1 MGEGA
6 VLAARARAVGCQVP
20 AHARLVAGVDGA
32 TVRFSAAPPLA
43 VQADE
48 PEQAGDDQH
57 AGVQGVFQGTPVRA
71 A

>member
-6 VLAARARAVGCQVP
+6 VLAARARAVSCQVP

-32 TVRFSAAPPLA
+32 AVRFSAAPPLA

-48 PEQAGDDQH
+48 PEQAGDD
-57 AGVQGVFQGTPVRA
+57 
-71 A
+71 